1 MKTINGFRVLEDD
14 EIKELEIPVINWF
27 EIFSSIAPEPMSED
41 AAESMNNVKI
51 SEMRSLLT
59 GGLVAV
65 CGNGQLTHIVTEEDA
80 EKAERERTQ
89 HGY

>member
-1 MKTINGFRVLEDD
+1 MKTINGYRVLDVED
-14 EIKELEIPVINWF
+14 IKELEIPIINWF

-41 AAESMNNVKI
+41 AAESMNNIKI

-59 GGLVAV
+59 GGFVAV
-65 CGNGQLTHIVTEEDA
+65 CGNGQLTQIVAKEDA